1 MLLIKSDYYYIMF
14 YDKKKKKDRWI
25 YVGCGVVLMLWPR
38 GLSACAV
45 TCLADPGLI

>member
-14 YDKKKKKDRWI
+14 YDKKKKDRWI